1 MSRDRLY
8 FTADRGRFF
17 LVPADVVVPT
27 GELVL
32 HTLQGT
38 TDRFDEEAITAH
50 EVDQQAAKA
59 HVDAGWERG
68 VARIRDAWR
77 DLIGAAPTAEPPD
90 LSRWPGGV
98 SPGAIATDPERQREA
113 RRNLIEG
120 AQRLFGVKDEQ
131 RVARTEERLDRL
143 GEQAADGAKR
153 VRTAA
158 EELGEDL
165 AKRAPDV
172 ERTFEE
178 VGRGLSELA
187 GSVVEALRGQ
197 ARRATTEP
205 ASEDADRGEG
215 EDREEET

>member
-1 MSRDRLY
+1 MSGSRLY
-8 FTADRGRFF
+8 FTADRTRFF
-17 LVPADVVVPT
+17 LVPPDVVVPQ

-38 TDRFDEEAITAH
+38 TDRLDEEAVAAH
-50 EVDQQAAKA
+50 EVDQQAARA

-77 DLIGAAPTAEPPD
+77 ELIGAPATTEPPD

-98 SPGAIATDPERQREA
+98 SPGDIATDPERQRAA

-120 AQRLFGVKDEQ
+120 AQRLFGVQDEE
-131 RVARTEERLDRL
+131 RVTRTEERLDRL
-143 GEQAADGAKR
+143 GEQASDGAKR

-158 EELGEDL
+158 EELGQDL
-165 AKRAPDV
+165 AQRAPAM
-172 ERTFEE
+172 EKTFEE

-187 GSVVEALRGQ
+187 ESMVESLRGQ
-197 ARRATTEP
+197 ARRATTED
-205 ASEDADRGEG
+205 EERVEG
-215 EDREEET
+215 EDREEEP

>member
-1 MSRDRLY
+1 MSRARLY
-8 FTADRGRFF
+8 FTADRARFF
-17 LVPADVVVPT
+17 LVPPDVVVPA

-38 TDRFDEEAITAH
+38 TDRLDEEALAPH
-50 EVDQQAAKA
+50 EVDQDAAKA

-120 AQRLFGVKDEQ
+120 AQRLFGVKDEE
-131 RVARTEERLDRL
+131 RVTRTEERLDRL

-158 EELGEDL
+158 EELGQDL

-172 ERTFEE
+172 EKTFEE
-178 VGRGLSELA
+178 VGRGLSDLA
-187 GSVVEALRGQ
+187 GSMVASLRGQ
-197 ARRATTEP
+197 ARRATTE
-205 ASEDADRGEG
+205 EEGDEG
-215 EDREEET
+215 EEEP